1 MKNDKANNIPG
12 ITAAENSDRVHLIIY
27 PGFKI
32 MEAIG
37 PLSVFTYANKRLAE
51 RGDPRRYKVTL
62 AAPQPGVIASETM
75 VPLQAQSGLPENGP
89 FSTVMVAGA
98 ADIEKALT
106 NQPALIDWCRRR
118 ADDVQRF
125 AALCTGSFFLAE
137 AGLLNRRRAATHWHY
152 AALLQQRFPALQVD
166 ADAIFVQDGRFW
178 TSAGVT
184 AAIDLTLAFVE
195 QDFGRDLAL
204 GVARDL
210 VVYLKRP
217 GGQSQFSAALTSQ
230 MTGSPS
236 MRELQSWL
244 ITHLDKPLKLADMAA
259 KAGMS
264 PRHFSRTFLDEF
276 GMTPSAWLENAR
288 CERAKSLLLDTA
300 LPMKSI
306 AWRAGFSS
314 DEQMRKVFSR
324 RYALTPTAYRAR
336 FKTARTPLSLH

>member
-1 MKNDKANNIPG
+1 MKNGETNDTSG
-12 ITAAENSDRVHLIIY
+12 FTAAENNDRVHLIIY

-37 PLSVFTYANKRLAE
+37 PLSVFTYANQRLAE
-51 RGDPRRYKVTL
+51 RGEPRRYKVTL
-62 AAPQPGVIASETM
+62 VAPQPGMIASDTT
-75 VPLQAQSGLPENGP
+75 VPLHAESELPESDSL
-89 FSTVMVAGA
+89 STVMVAGA
-98 ADIEKALT
+98 TDIEKALD
-106 NQPALIDWCRRR
+106 NQSVLIDWCRRR
-118 ADDVQRF
+118 ANDAQRF

-137 AGLLNRRRAATHWHY
+137 AGLLDHRRAATHWNY
-152 AALLQQRFPALQVD
+152 APLLQQRFPTLQVD
-166 ADAIFVQDGRFW
+166 ADAIFVQDGPFW

-217 GGQSQFSAALTSQ
+217 GGQSQFSAVLTSQ

-236 MRELQSWL
+236 MRELQRW
-244 ITHLDKPLKLADMAA
+244 ITTHLDKPLKLADMAA

-264 PRHFSRTFLDEF
+264 PRHFSRTFLAKL
-276 GMTPSAWLENAR
+276 GMTPSAWLESAR
-288 CERAKSLLLDTA
+288 CERAKALLLDTT

-306 AWRAGFSS
+306 AWRSGFSS

-336 FKTARTPLSLH
+336 FDTARTTLSRH